1 MRDYIHVVD
10 LAKGHVAALRAL
22 RAARADGDAR
32 AVGCDAVNLGTGT
45 GVSVLDLVKAME
57 AATGAPVPYEVAPR
71 RPGDVAACYCDPS
84 YAAAKL
90 GWRAELGLSDMC
102 EDTWRWQSANPMG
115 YKAPESADAASA

>member
-1 MRDYIHVVD
+1 MCIRDS
-10 LAKGHVAALRAL
+10 
-22 RAARADGDAR
+22 
-32 AVGCDAVNLGTGT
+32 CDAVNLGTGT